1 MEQLQQI
8 LFDHKVGL
16 INTEEA
22 EQQVLNLFAVS
33 SNAVCKHTWDKETG
47 KWEQGRPHIGIKGRW
62 IRTCTTC
69 GAKESFSK
77 GMFNGWYSAK

>member
-1 MEQLQQI
+1 MEKERGITITTKQGNEDL
-8 LFDHKVGL
+8 
-16 INTEEA
+16 A
-22 EQQVLNLFAVS
+22 AVS
-33 SNAVCKHTWDKETG
+33 SSAVCKHTWDKVTG
-47 KWEQGRPHIGIKGRW
+47 KLEQGRPHIGIKGRW